1 MGYEI
6 RDINGE
12 QQTGFALYQFT
23 TRRGMRASCAKAFL
37 NPVRL
42 RSNLHT
48 ALNTMVTKILIDSN
62 KRAYGV
68 ELVREG
74 GIKQVVL
81 ARKEV
86 ICSGGAVN
94 SPQLLML
101 SG

>member
-1 MGYEI
+1 M
-6 RDINGE
+6 
-12 QQTGFALYQFT
+12 A
-23 TRRGMRASCAKAFL
+23 
-37 NPVRL
+37 
-42 RSNLHT
+42 
-48 ALNTMVTKILIDSN
+48 TKVLLDGA

-74 GIKQVVL
+74 GVKQVVR

-86 ICSGGAVN
+86 IVSAGAVN